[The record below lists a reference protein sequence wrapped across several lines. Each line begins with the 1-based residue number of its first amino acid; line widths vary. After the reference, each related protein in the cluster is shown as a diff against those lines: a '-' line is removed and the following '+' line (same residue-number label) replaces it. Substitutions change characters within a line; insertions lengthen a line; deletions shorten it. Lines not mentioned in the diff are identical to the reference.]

1 MSYFSIDKI
10 RNVHL
15 FGIDLKDAEG
25 NDFPDELLQSYLD
38 SAIAEVEK
46 KLNIYIHPRDLVE
59 RHDYHWNDYQNWGY
73 IKLFKKP
80 VLEIES
86 IQMYYGDYPM
96 YKIPKDWLRVDQL
109 TGQIQ
114 LFPTSGSA
122 GGLIID
128 ARGSLFTPLVQGRF
142 GYAPQ
147 MWEVKYKAGMTEPTE
162 EAKKNQMY
170 RKTDITPDL
179 EELIYKK
186 AAASIMTV
194 WGDLIIGAGI
204 ANQSISVDGLS
215 QSVGTTQSAM
225 YGGASARVKQL
236 EQDVKRLMTELYN
249 YYNGPT
255 LFAI

>member
-1 MSYFSIDKI
+1 
-10 RNVHL
+10 
-15 FGIDLKDAEG
+15 A
-25 NDFPDELLQSYLD
+25 NDFIKILYIFYKILKYIFYIFFFQ
-38 SAIAEVEK
+38 AEDGIRVFHVTGVQTCA
-46 KLNIYIHPRDLVE
+46 LPI
-59 RHDYHWNDYQNWGY
+59 Y

-147 MWEVKYKAGMTEPTE
+147 MWEVKYKAG
-162 EAKKNQMY
+162 
-170 RKTDITPDL
+170 I
-179 EELIYKK
+179 
-186 AAASIMTV
+186 
-194 WGDLIIGAGI
+194 
-204 ANQSISVDGLS
+204 
-215 QSVGTTQSAM
+215 
-225 YGGASARVKQL
+225 
-236 EQDVKRLMTELYN
+236 
-249 YYNGPT
+249 
-255 LFAI
+255 

>member
-1 MSYFSIDKI
+1 
-10 RNVHL
+10 
-15 FGIDLKDAEG
+15 
-25 NDFPDELLQSYLD
+25 
-38 SAIAEVEK
+38 
-46 KLNIYIHPRDLVE
+46 
-59 RHDYHWNDYQNWGY
+59 
-73 IKLFKKP
+73 
-80 VLEIES
+80 
-86 IQMYYGDYPM
+86 M

-255 LFAI
+255 LFAIEGGGLMATNKFMRGRVDLYVKEIYNFVEQRGVLAIWEKATLCSCQVENERETMPDYNCPASHGKGYFYFDP